1 MNFIT
6 HRNRIEKLMYLY
18 MSFLS
23 LCETNKEKLKLL
35 DEINEIRFRIQR
47 IDRMT
52 MSQAAEDVKTI
63 PETFT
68 SNFEE

>member
-6 HRNRIEKLMYLY
+6 HRNRIEKLMYSY
-18 MSFLS
+18 MSFLP

-35 DEINEIRFRIQR
+35 DEINEIRFKIQR

-52 MSQAAEDVKTI
+52 MSQAAEDVKTV
-63 PETFT
+63 PENFT